1 MNAHEPAEGHRIL
14 DQIVSEALAD
24 DGFRQKLFA
33 HPKAVL
39 RERGLHVPDELEV
52 VVHQNTSDHVHLVLP
67 TLPKGQQKLNPE
79 EKNVRRLSDFL
90 HF

>member
-1 MNAHEPAEGHRIL
+1 M
-14 DQIVSEALAD
+14 
-24 DGFRQKLFA
+24 
-33 HPKAVL
+33 L
-39 RERGLHVPDELEV
+39 RERGLQVPDELEV

-67 TLPKGQQKLNPE
+67 TLPKGEQKLNPD